1 MSIRLANKKTKKV
14 KDLIMSIKIY
24 GKKLSGLAIENNA
37 ITELK
42 DYGVKQFRGWTY
54 ASVDRAAN
62 DGVAA
67 KSLKEKNVA
76 DPTFGPCHSH
86 ANNLPGK
93 EFNDSCKL
101 MALLRKHWN
110 KSVCTRGN

>member
-1 MSIRLANKKTKKV
+1 M
-14 KDLIMSIKIY
+14 
-24 GKKLSGLAIENNA
+24 AIANNA

-67 KSLKEKNVA
+67 KALKEKNVA

-93 EFNDSCKL
+93 EFNDYCKL
-101 MALLRKHWN
+101 MSSVRNIGTKVFAQGEICIRKQRKFWVNIHLHPE
-110 KSVCTRGN
+110 G